1 MCCEKVFLS
10 HYRFIGSIIWQY
22 NSWSFIFILSC
33 VHWLGEKLSYFT
45 FERTFSGNMFPIS
58 YYTYNLDWQFDI
70 PALSNV
76 EDWMIRILSFP
87 DDTSNHLNCKY
98 RNFWYSFDVLL
109 RRDIKWIMN
118 ALTTKVYTRLIS
130 LKYFHFL
137 LSTW

>member
-1 MCCEKVFLS
+1 MCSLVRGK
-10 HYRFIGSIIWQY
+10 
-22 NSWSFIFILSC
+22 
-33 VHWLGEKLSYFT
+33 KLSYFT
-45 FERTFSGNMFPIS
+45 FERTFSENIFPFS
-58 YYTYNLDWQFDI
+58 NYTYNLDWQFDI

-137 LSTW
+137 LSIWQKCWFCLNYDLLWRQRLPQTF